1 MTQSQPMGTTGSETL
16 CGQWGGA
23 EAAAGG
29 KESGRPGLA
38 EGLSTGGPRL
48 CVRAMLTHAP
58 QPSGNQSTEV
68 RVPEYSFIIK
78 TKYDRLVPALTSY
91 GQTFAPCR
99 QITQEARLS
108 PEVCLVS
115 SEPGLGELN
124 LS

>member
-1 MTQSQPMGTTGSETL
+1 MQP
-16 CGQWGGA
+16 WGLSDDPEPPPGNNWLRDLVW
-23 EAAAGG
+23 
-29 KESGRPGLA
+29 SVGRGRGHSWGEREQPGLA

-78 TKYDRLVPALTSY
+78 TKYDRLAPALTSY

-99 QITQEARLS
+99 QITQEARL
-108 PEVCLVS
+108 
-115 SEPGLGELN
+115 
-124 LS
+124 